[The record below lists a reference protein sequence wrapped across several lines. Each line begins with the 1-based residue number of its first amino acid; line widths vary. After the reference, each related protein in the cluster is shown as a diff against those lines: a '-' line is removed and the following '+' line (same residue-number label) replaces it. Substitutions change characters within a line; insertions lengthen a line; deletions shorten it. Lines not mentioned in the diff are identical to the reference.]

1 MRPGLKGART
11 ASSVRIVS
19 VVGARPQFIK
29 AAPLLR
35 ALRASHASVLV
46 HTGQHYDANMSDVFF
61 NELALPEPDH
71 HLGVGSGRHGAQTGE
86 MMARLESVLG
96 AERPDWVIVFGDT
109 NSTLAGAL
117 AASKLCIPIAHV
129 EAGLRSFNRAMPEE
143 INRIVADALA
153 DLLLCPT
160 DTAVGN
166 LQREGM
172 VRGVHQV
179 GDLMAEALADA
190 CGRAAAQSP
199 VLERFELTERE
210 FVLATVHRADNTS
223 EAGRLEQIVRG
234 LETAR
239 RPVIFPVHPRTRA
252 ALADIPL
259 APASPIRMVDPVGY
273 IDMVRLVSTAR
284 VVATDS
290 GGVQKEAYWLGTPCV
305 TLRDETEWVETVAA
319 GWNTL
324 VGADAAAIAD
334 ALAHVSTPARRPSF
348 HQNPPPSRRIVELL
362 AAS

>member
-1 MRPGLKGART
+1 M
-11 ASSVRIVS
+11 RIVS

-35 ALRASHASVLV
+35 ALHASHTSVLV
-46 HTGQHYDANMSDVFF
+46 HTGQHYSANMSRVFF
-61 NELALPEPDH
+61 DELALPEADH

-86 MMARLESVLG
+86 MIARLETVF
-96 AERPDWVIVFGDT
+96 ATERPDWVIVFGDT

-117 AASKLCIPIAHV
+117 AASKLCLPIAHV

-153 DLLLCPT
+153 NLLLCPT

-166 LQREGM
+166 LRREGM

-179 GDLMAEALADA
+179 GDLMTESLADA
-190 CGRAAAQSP
+190 CGRAASQSP
-199 VLERFELTERE
+199 VLERLELAERE
-210 FVLATVHRADNTS
+210 FVLATVHRAENAD
-223 EAGRLEQIVRG
+223 ERGRLEQIVRG

-239 RPVIFPVHPRTRA
+239 QPVVFPVHPRTRA
-252 ALADIPL
+252 ALADITL
-259 APASPIRMVDPVGY
+259 APGSPIRMIEPVGY
-273 IDMVRLVSTAR
+273 IDMVRLLSTAR

-324 VGADAAAIAD
+324 VGADTAAIAH
-334 ALAHVSTPARRPSF
+334 ALAHAMPPACRPDF
-348 HQNPPPSRRIVELL
+348 HQNPAPSHRIVELL
-362 AAS
+362 SAS

>member
-1 MRPGLKGART
+1 
-11 ASSVRIVS
+11 VRIVS

-35 ALRASHASVLV
+35 ALRASHTSLLV
-46 HTGQHYDANMSDVFF
+46 HTGQHYDANMSRVFF
-61 NELALPEPDH
+61 DELALPEPDH

-86 MMARLESVLG
+86 MIARLETVFETEH
-96 AERPDWVIVFGDT
+96 ADWVIVFGDT

-117 AASKLCIPIAHV
+117 AASKLYLPIAHV

-153 DLLLCPT
+153 NLLLCPT
-160 DTAVGN
+160 ETAVGN

-179 GDLMAEALADA
+179 GDLMAESLADA
-190 CGRAAAQSP
+190 CGRATSLSR
-199 VLERFELTERE
+199 VLQRLELAERQ
-210 FVLATVHRADNTS
+210 FVVATVHRAENTG
-223 EAGRLEQIVRG
+223 ERGRLEQIVRG

-252 ALADIPL
+252 VLADIPL
-259 APASPIRMVDPVGY
+259 SPASPIRLIEPVGY
-273 IDMVRLVSTAR
+273 LDMVRLLGTAS

-290 GGVQKEAYWLGTPCV
+290 GGIQKEAYWLGTPCV
-305 TLRDETEWVETVAA
+305 TLRDQTEWVETVAA

-324 VGADAAAIAD
+324 VGADTAAIAY
-334 ALAHVSTPARRPSF
+334 ALAHVALPASRPDF
-348 HQNPPPSRRIVELL
+348 HQTPPPSQRIVELL
-362 AAS
+362 SAS